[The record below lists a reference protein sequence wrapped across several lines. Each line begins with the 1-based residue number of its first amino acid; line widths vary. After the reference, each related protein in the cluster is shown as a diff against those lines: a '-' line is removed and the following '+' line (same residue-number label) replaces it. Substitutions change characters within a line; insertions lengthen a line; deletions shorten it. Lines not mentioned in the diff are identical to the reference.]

1 MESYPAGKIL
11 DRAARTLAWRGG
23 DRKETWRFVDT
34 CESSEMEIRE
44 FEGGDRNRRKFF
56 RKEKVVEWIEVATVS
71 IICYFKQNFGKSND
85 NWEFFLFIKDIQK
98 LRNLF
103 QDVYWI
109 ISLIVYICYN
119 VIFVRKNRGA
129 RRG

>member
-1 MESYPAGKIL
+1 
-11 DRAARTLAWRGG
+11 
-23 DRKETWRFVDT
+23 
-34 CESSEMEIRE
+34 MEIRE
-44 FEGGDRNRRKFF
+44 FEGEDRNRRKFF